1 MTGCCS
7 LGCVS
12 RHSRKRRRSA
22 VGNLLQAPDYPIEN
36 KAESRTGNMKD
47 QKISPISVLDQ
58 SPMFVCGVMHR
69 TFRNRAQAELSRQN
83 LMTLEMA
90 SALTALEEF
99 QPMSQ
104 QELADAVLTER
115 SVAKRMVD
123 NLEKRGFVQVSK
135 SETNQRLKILTL
147 TKEGVEA
154 VRKVHRIMTNLKQDF
169 FSCLT
174 EEESDEFFRLVRK
187 MTLANH
193 A

>member
-1 MTGCCS
+1 
-7 LGCVS
+7 
-12 RHSRKRRRSA
+12 
-22 VGNLLQAPDYPIEN
+22 
-36 KAESRTGNMKD
+36 MKD

-58 SPMFVCGVMHR
+58 SPMFVCSVMNR
-69 TFRNRAQAELSRQN
+69 TFRNRAQAELSRQD

-90 SALTALEEF
+90 SALAALEEF

-123 NLEKRGFVQVSK
+123 NLEKRGFVKVSK

-154 VRKVHRIMTNLKQDF
+154 VRKVDRIMTNLKQDF

>member
-1 MTGCCS
+1 
-7 LGCVS
+7 
-12 RHSRKRRRSA
+12 
-22 VGNLLQAPDYPIEN
+22 
-36 KAESRTGNMKD
+36 MKD

-58 SPMFVCGVMHR
+58 SPMFVCSVMNR
-69 TFRNRAQAELSRQN
+69 TFRNRAQAELSRQD

-90 SALTALEEF
+90 SALAALEEF

-135 SETNQRLKILTL
+135 CETNQRLKILTL
-147 TKEGVEA
+147 TKEGAEA
-154 VRKVHRIMTNLKQDF
+154 VRKVHSIMTNLKQDF

>member
-1 MTGCCS
+1 
-7 LGCVS
+7 
-12 RHSRKRRRSA
+12 
-22 VGNLLQAPDYPIEN
+22 
-36 KAESRTGNMKD
+36 MKD

-58 SPMFVCGVMHR
+58 SPMFVCSVMNR
-69 TFRNRAQAELSRQN
+69 TFRNRAQAELSRQD

-90 SALTALEEF
+90 SALAALEEF

-135 SETNQRLKILTL
+135 CETNQRLKILTL

-193 A
+193 S

>member
-1 MTGCCS
+1 
-7 LGCVS
+7 
-12 RHSRKRRRSA
+12 
-22 VGNLLQAPDYPIEN
+22 
-36 KAESRTGNMKD
+36 MKD

-58 SPMFVCGVMHR
+58 SPMFVCSVMNR
-69 TFRNRAQAELSRQN
+69 TFRNRAQAELSRQD

-90 SALTALEEF
+90 SALAALEEF

-135 SETNQRLKILTL
+135 CETNQRLKILTL
-147 TKEGVEA
+147 TKEGAEA
-154 VRKVHRIMTNLKQDF
+154 VRKVDRIMTNLKQDF

-193 A
+193 P

>member
-1 MTGCCS
+1 
-7 LGCVS
+7 
-12 RHSRKRRRSA
+12 
-22 VGNLLQAPDYPIEN
+22 
-36 KAESRTGNMKD
+36 MKD

-58 SPMFVCGVMHR
+58 SPMFVCSVMNR
-69 TFRNRAQAELSRQN
+69 TFRNRAQAELSRQD

-90 SALTALEEF
+90 SALAALEEF

-123 NLEKRGFVQVSK
+123 NLEKRGFVKVSK

-154 VRKVHRIMTNLKQDF
+154 VRKVHRIMTNLKKDF

-193 A
+193 P

>member
-1 MTGCCS
+1 
-7 LGCVS
+7 
-12 RHSRKRRRSA
+12 
-22 VGNLLQAPDYPIEN
+22 
-36 KAESRTGNMKD
+36 MKD

-58 SPMFVCGVMHR
+58 SPMFVCSVMNR
-69 TFRNRAQAELSRQN
+69 TFRNRAQAELSRQD

-90 SALTALEEF
+90 SALAALEEF

-123 NLEKRGFVQVSK
+123 NLEKRGFVKVSK

-174 EEESDEFFRLVRK
+174 EEES
-187 MTLANH
+187 
-193 A
+193 

>member
-1 MTGCCS
+1 
-7 LGCVS
+7 
-12 RHSRKRRRSA
+12 
-22 VGNLLQAPDYPIEN
+22 
-36 KAESRTGNMKD
+36 MKD

-58 SPMFVCGVMHR
+58 SPMFVCSVMNR
-69 TFRNRAQAELSRQN
+69 TFRNRAQAELSRQD

-90 SALTALEEF
+90 SALAALEEF

-135 SETNQRLKILTL
+135 CETNQRLKILTL

-169 FSCLT
+169 S
-174 EEESDEFFRLVRK
+174 LV
-187 MTLANH
+187 
-193 A
+193 

>member
-1 MTGCCS
+1 
-7 LGCVS
+7 
-12 RHSRKRRRSA
+12 
-22 VGNLLQAPDYPIEN
+22 
-36 KAESRTGNMKD
+36 MKD

-58 SPMFVCGVMHR
+58 SPMFVCSVMNR

-90 SALTALEEF
+90 SALAALEEF

-135 SETNQRLKILTL
+135 CETNQRLKILTL

-193 A
+193 P

>member
-1 MTGCCS
+1 
-7 LGCVS
+7 
-12 RHSRKRRRSA
+12 
-22 VGNLLQAPDYPIEN
+22 
-36 KAESRTGNMKD
+36 MKD

-58 SPMFVCGVMHR
+58 SPMFVCSVMNR
-69 TFRNRAQAELSRQN
+69 TFRNRAQAELSRQD

-90 SALTALEEF
+90 SALAALEEF

-135 SETNQRLKILTL
+135 CETNQRLKILTL

-154 VRKVHRIMTNLKQDF
+154 VSKVHRIMTNLKQDF

-193 A
+193 P

>member
-1 MTGCCS
+1 
-7 LGCVS
+7 
-12 RHSRKRRRSA
+12 
-22 VGNLLQAPDYPIEN
+22 
-36 KAESRTGNMKD
+36 MKD

-58 SPMFVCGVMHR
+58 SPMFVCSVMNR
-69 TFRNRAQAELSRQN
+69 TFRNRAQAELSRQD

-90 SALTALEEF
+90 SALAALEEF

-135 SETNQRLKILTL
+135 CETNQRLKILTL
-147 TKEGVEA
+147 TKEGIEA
-154 VRKVHRIMTNLKQDF
+154 VRKVDRIMTNLKQDF

-193 A
+193 P

>member
-1 MTGCCS
+1 
-7 LGCVS
+7 
-12 RHSRKRRRSA
+12 
-22 VGNLLQAPDYPIEN
+22 
-36 KAESRTGNMKD
+36 MKD
-47 QKISPISVLDQ
+47 QKISSISVLDQ
-58 SPMFVCGVMHR
+58 SPMFVCSVMNR
-69 TFRNRAQAELSRQN
+69 TFRNRAQAELSRQD

-90 SALTALEEF
+90 SALAALEEF

-135 SETNQRLKILTL
+135 CETNQRLKILTL

>member
-1 MTGCCS
+1 
-7 LGCVS
+7 
-12 RHSRKRRRSA
+12 
-22 VGNLLQAPDYPIEN
+22 
-36 KAESRTGNMKD
+36 MKD

-58 SPMFVCGVMHR
+58 SPMFVCSVMNR
-69 TFRNRAQAELSRQN
+69 TFRNRAQAELSRQD

-90 SALTALEEF
+90 SALAALEEF

-135 SETNQRLKILTL
+135 CETNQRLKILTL

-154 VRKVHRIMTNLKQDF
+154 VRKVHRIMNNLKQEF

-193 A
+193 S

>member
-1 MTGCCS
+1 
-7 LGCVS
+7 
-12 RHSRKRRRSA
+12 
-22 VGNLLQAPDYPIEN
+22 
-36 KAESRTGNMKD
+36 MKD

-58 SPMFVCGVMHR
+58 SPMFVCSVMNR
-69 TFRNRAQAELSRQN
+69 TFRNRAQAELSRQD

-90 SALTALEEF
+90 SALAALEEF

-135 SETNQRLKILTL
+135 CETNQRLKILTL

-187 MTLANH
+187 MTLSNH
-193 A
+193 P

>member
-1 MTGCCS
+1 
-7 LGCVS
+7 
-12 RHSRKRRRSA
+12 
-22 VGNLLQAPDYPIEN
+22 
-36 KAESRTGNMKD
+36 MKD

-58 SPMFVCGVMHR
+58 SPMFVCSVMNR
-69 TFRNRAQAELSRQN
+69 TFRNRAQAELSRQD

-90 SALTALEEF
+90 SALAALEEF

-123 NLEKRGFVQVSK
+123 NLEKRGFVKVSK

-187 MTLANH
+187 MTLSNH

>member
-1 MTGCCS
+1 
-7 LGCVS
+7 
-12 RHSRKRRRSA
+12 
-22 VGNLLQAPDYPIEN
+22 
-36 KAESRTGNMKD
+36 
-47 QKISPISVLDQ
+47 
-58 SPMFVCGVMHR
+58 
-69 TFRNRAQAELSRQN
+69 
-83 LMTLEMA
+83 
-90 SALTALEEF
+90 
-99 QPMSQ
+99 MSQ

-135 SETNQRLKILTL
+135 CETNQRLKILTL

-187 MTLANH
+187 MTLSNH
-193 A
+193 P

>member
-1 MTGCCS
+1 
-7 LGCVS
+7 
-12 RHSRKRRRSA
+12 
-22 VGNLLQAPDYPIEN
+22 
-36 KAESRTGNMKD
+36 MKD

-58 SPMFVCGVMHR
+58 SPMFVCSLMNR
-69 TFRNRAQAELSRQN
+69 TFRNRAQAELSRQD

-90 SALTALEEF
+90 SALAALEEF

-123 NLEKRGFVQVSK
+123 NLEKRGFVKVSK

-154 VRKVHRIMTNLKQDF
+154 VREVHRIMTNLK
-169 FSCLT
+169 
-174 EEESDEFFRLVRK
+174 
-187 MTLANH
+187 
-193 A
+193 

>member
-1 MTGCCS
+1 
-7 LGCVS
+7 
-12 RHSRKRRRSA
+12 
-22 VGNLLQAPDYPIEN
+22 
-36 KAESRTGNMKD
+36 MKD

-58 SPMFVCGVMHR
+58 SPMFVCSVMNR
-69 TFRNRAQAELSRQN
+69 TFRNRAQAELSRQD

-90 SALTALEEF
+90 SALAALEEF

-135 SETNQRLKILTL
+135 CETNQRLKILTL

-193 A
+193 P